1 MEIKKTIS
9 LFLAILFVSL
19 LISACKNSSEKQ
31 KQPDLEITK
40 QKKKIVPTKYGIA
53 ISDYTIVEEK
63 IKNGQTIGDLFKSCN
78 IDYQYVLKASD
89 WDSIFDIRRIRSSHK
104 ITFFIKDTLEKTDYI
119 VYEIDQKSFVVF
131 DFTDTFKMYV
141 KNKPLTIVH
150 KKVAGEI
157 TSSLWNAMLKVNTNP
172 ILAINLSEI
181 YAWSIDFFGLQK
193 GDKFAVIYDEENID
207 TSFYQ
212 IKKIDAVCFIHASHK
227 YYAYR
232 FLQDSIWSFFDEKGN
247 SLRKAF
253 LKAPLR
259 YSRISS
265 HFTNRR
271 FHPVLKIY
279 RAHHGVDYAA
289 ATGTPVHS
297 VGDGK
302 VIKKAYQKR
311 GGGRY
316 VKIKHNSVYTTTYM
330 HFSRFA
336 KGIKVGDFVHQ
347 GQVIGYVGQSG
358 IATGPHL
365 DFRFYKNGKAVN
377 PLKVESPPVE
387 PIFEKN
393 KEKFKVQILKY
404 QSVLDS
410 LLEK

>member
-1 MEIKKTIS
+1 MGIKKTVAFFIS
-9 LFLAILFVSL
+9 VIFILFFT
-19 LISACKNSSEKQ
+19 SACEHTSKSEK
-31 KQPDLEITK
+31 DTTVESVDSTK
-40 QKKKIVPTKYGIA
+40 VFIPKKYGIPIA
-53 ISDYTIVEEK
+53 DYTITEEK
-63 IKNGQTIGDLFKSCN
+63 IKNGQTIGDLFN
-78 IDYQYVLKASD
+78 THNVDYQYVLRASNL
-89 WDSIFDIRRIRSSHK
+89 DSIFDIRRIRSSHK
-104 ITFFIKDTLEKTDYI
+104 ITFFTKDSLNKPDYI
-119 VYEIDQKSFVVF
+119 VYEIDKKEFVVF
-131 DFTDTFKMYV
+131 DFTDSLRMYRQT
-141 KNKPLTIVH
+141 KPLQIIP
-150 KKVAGEI
+150 KKVVGEI
-157 TSSLWNAMLKVNTNP
+157 TSSLWNAMVEIHTNP
-172 ILAINLSEI
+172 ILATDLSEI

-193 GDKFAVIYDEENID
+193 GDRFAVIYDEEYID
-207 TSFYQ
+207 SSFYK
-212 IKKIDAVCFIHASHK
+212 IKKIEAACFIHSNHK
-227 YYAYR
+227 YYAFR
-232 FLQDSIWSFFDEKGN
+232 VLQDSVWSFFDEKGN

-259 YSRISS
+259 FSRISS

-289 ATGTPVHS
+289 PTGTPVHS

-302 VIKKAYQKR
+302 VIKKGYQKR

-316 VKIKHNSVYTTTYM
+316 VKIKHNSVYSTTYM

-377 PLKVESPPVE
+377 PLKVKSPPVA
-387 PIFEKN
+387 PISDKN
-393 KEKFKVQILKY
+393 KEQFESQVAKY

-410 LLEK
+410 LLVK